1 MSGKFQFSGK
11 VSLLHLNARK
21 EGPDDV
27 KELAVDVKMNT
38 LTSADVAD
46 FFEPELAKFMFI
58 EGGAVR
64 NTMMGAMTFANEL
77 EHYRL
82 EAMGSTFHGV
92 KVKKFSLAP
101 RDGRLIDFTF
111 SVSFK
116 PSGDEVARLAEYL
129 QDEISVTL
137 TPSSEEL
144 DFGADSG
151 AAGTFSKLADA
162 VAKDGASMTITD
174 GAGNVLIGAGNDHDP
189 MYADAVKV
197 VATSRR
203 ASISQV
209 QRELRIG
216 YNRAARL
223 IEQMEKD
230 GYVSAMES
238 NGARNVLPAC
248 MGAVA

>member
-1 MSGKFQFSGK
+1 
-11 VSLLHLNARK
+11 LHLNARK

-38 LTSADVAD
+38 LTDASVAD

-58 EGGAVR
+58 DGGAVR

-101 RDGRLIDFTF
+101 RDGRLIDFTL

-129 QDEISVTL
+129 QDEIDVTL

-144 DFGADSG
+144 DFGGDKDASGAFNRLADS
-151 AAGTFSKLADA
+151 

-189 MYADAVKV
+189 LYPDAVKT
-197 VATSRR
+197 VATTGR
-203 ASISQV
+203 ASISAV
-209 QRELRIG
+209 QRGLRIG

-230 GYVSAMES
+230 GYVSAMSS
-238 NGARNVLPAC
+238 NGSRDVMPAC
-248 MGAVA
+248 KTGKP

>member
-1 MSGKFQFSGK
+1 MSGKFQFTGR
-11 VSLLHLNARK
+11 VNLLHLNARK

-38 LTSADVAD
+38 LTDAGVAD
-46 FFEPELAKFMFI
+46 FFEPELGGFMFI

-64 NTMMGAMTFANEL
+64 NMMMGAMTFANEL

-129 QDEISVTL
+129 QDEIDVTL

-144 DFGADSG
+144 DFGGD
-151 AAGTFSKLADA
+151 KDA
-162 VAKDGASMTITD
+162 SRD
-174 GAGNVLIGAGNDHDP
+174 GAGNDHDP
-189 MYADAVKV
+189 LYRDAVKT
-197 VATSRR
+197 VATTGR
-203 ASISQV
+203 ASISAV

-230 GYVSAMES
+230 GYVSAMSS
-238 NGARNVLPAC
+238 NGSRDVLPA
-248 MGAVA
+248 GKAAAA